1 MPTTTS
7 KKPDFRAQVA
17 KELRQIRPAV
27 QSDGGDIELIDVT
40 DEGIVK
46 VRLHGACVG
55 CPSSGMTLKEGVERT
70 LRNKIPQVK
79 EVVCI

>member
-1 MPTTTS
+1 MPTTASDKT
-7 KKPDFRAQVA
+7 DFRAQVA

-79 EVVCI
+79 EVICV